1 MSRLNDFKSS
11 IKLSTAAEVRKGFG
25 GILLFE
31 TDTDHPYTTYKDLPA
46 VLLDFA
52 ITTDTYKMAARIF
65 NQELSPSGISIVG
78 DATATPAEI
87 TAKLDTLINK
97 NWYGLVCTDN
107 ATATI
112 TALDAWVDDQEKVYV
127 VTTQALTDIG
137 VPTSKRTFIGFHH
150 VADAYVME
158 GLLSIMLTNPI
169 GSATAKF
176 KKVLGV
182 TEATITDAQLAT
194 LRADYGVTYIEE
206 LGNLETT
213 GSQTASGEYFD
224 VVLSEDWINYNMEKE
239 MHDLAVKTQK
249 IGYSGDGIASL
260 VGVATNVLN
269 KAALQGII
277 LIENNVPQFVITYV
291 NRADVPQADRAERKY
306 NGIKW
311 FAYLAGA
318 IEGADPISGEL
329 IA

>member
-11 IKLSTAAEVRKGFG
+11 IKLSTAAEVRQEFG

-78 DATATPAEI
+78 DATETPAEI

-127 VTTQALTDIG
+127 VTTQTLSDIG
-137 VPTSKRTFIGFHH
+137 TMTSKRTFIGFHDS
-150 VADAYVME
+150 ADAYLME
-158 GLLSIMLTNPI
+158 GLLSYMLTHDI

-176 KKVLGV
+176 KKIIGV
-182 TEATITDAQLAT
+182 PEANITDPQLAT
-194 LRADYGVTYIEE
+194 LRAAHGVTYIEE
-206 LGNLETT
+206 MDNLETS
-213 GSQTASGEYFD
+213 GSQTASGERFD
-224 VVLSEDWINYNMEKE
+224 VVLGEDWINYNLEKE

-249 IGYSGDGIASL
+249 IGYSGKGIASL

-269 KAALQGII
+269 KAAKQGII
-277 LIENNVPQFVITYV
+277 LVEKNVPQFSITYKE
-291 NRADVPQADRAERKY
+291 RADVPQADRAARKY
-306 NGIKW
+306 DGIIW
-311 FAYLAGA
+311 SAYLEGA
-318 IEGADPISGEL
+318 IEGGATVGEL
-329 IA
+329 LV

>member
-1 MSRLNDFKSS
+1 MSRLNDFKST
-11 IKLSTAAEVRKGFG
+11 IKLSTAAEVRQEFG

-31 TDTDHPYTTYKDLPA
+31 TDTDHPYTTYAELTD
-46 VLLDFA
+46 VLEDFA
-52 ITTDTYKMAARIF
+52 NTTDTYKMAARIF

-78 DATATPAEI
+78 DASATPAEI

-107 ATATI
+107 TTATI

-127 VTTQALTDIG
+127 VTTQALSDISI
-137 VPTSKRTFIGFHH
+137 PTSKRTFRGFHH
-150 VADAYVME
+150 AADAYVME

-182 TEATITDAQLAT
+182 TEAVLTDPELST
-194 LRADYGVTYIEE
+194 LRAAHGVTYIEE
-206 LGNLETT
+206 MGNLETT

-224 VVLSEDWINYNMEKE
+224 VVLGEDWINYNMEKE
-239 MHDLAVKTQK
+239 MHDLAVKVLK
-249 IGYSGDGIASL
+249 IGYGDGIASL
-260 VGVATNVLN
+260 VGVATNVLS

-277 LIENNVPQFVITYV
+277 LVENKVPQFSITAKSRSEV
-291 NRADVPQADRAERKY
+291 SQADRATRQY
-306 NGIKW
+306 DGITW
-311 FAYLAGA
+311 QAYLEGA
-318 IEGADPISGEL
+318 IEGGPIGGEL
-329 IA
+329 VV

>member
-1 MSRLNDFKSS
+1 MSRLNDFKSI
-11 IKLSTAAEVRKGFG
+11 IKLSTAAEVRKEFG

-52 ITTDTYKMAARIF
+52 NTTDTYKMAARIF

-78 DATATPAEI
+78 DASATPAEI

-127 VTTQALTDIG
+127 VTTQLLTDIS

-150 VADAYVME
+150 AADAYVME

-182 TEATITDAQLAT
+182 TEAVITDPELAT
-194 LRADYGVTYIEE
+194 LRAAHGVTYIEE
-206 LGNLETT
+206 MGNLETT

-224 VVLSEDWINYNMEKE
+224 VVLGEDWINYNMEKE
-239 MHDLAVKTQK
+239 MHDLAVKVPK

-260 VGVATNVLN
+260 VGVATNVLS

-277 LIENNVPQFVITYV
+277 LIENNVPQFSITSID
-291 NRADVPQADRAERKY
+291 RADVSQADRAVRKY
-306 NGIKW
+306 NGINW
-311 FAYLAGA
+311 SAYLAGA

-329 IA
+329 IV

>member
-1 MSRLNDFKSS
+1 MSRLNDFKST
-11 IKLSTAAEVRKGFG
+11 IKLSTAVEVRQEFG

-31 TDTDHPYTTYKDLPA
+31 TDTDHPYKVYKDLPA
-46 VLLDFA
+46 VLVDFV

-65 NQELSPSGISIVG
+65 NQELSPSGIAIMG

-87 TAKLDTLINK
+87 TAKLDTVINK

-127 VTTQALTDIG
+127 VTTQLLTDIS

-158 GLLSIMLTNPI
+158 GLLSYMLTHDI

-182 TEATITDAQLAT
+182 TEAVLTDTELAT
-194 LRADYGVTYIEE
+194 LRAAHGVTYIEE
-206 LGNLETT
+206 LGGLETT
-213 GSQTASGEYFD
+213 GSQTASGENFD
-224 VVLSEDWINYNMEKE
+224 VVLGEDWINYNLEKE
-239 MHDLAVKTQK
+239 MHDLAVKTSK
-249 IGYSGDGIASL
+249 IGYSGKGIASL

-269 KAALQGII
+269 KAAKQGII
-277 LIENNVPQFVITYV
+277 LIENNVPQFSIAYKV
-291 NRADVPQADRAERKY
+291 RSEVPQADRATRQYK
-306 NGIKW
+306 GITW
-311 FAYLAGA
+311 AAYLEGSIEGGA
-318 IEGADPISGEL
+318 IGGEL
-329 IA
+329 IV

>member
-1 MSRLNDFKSS
+1 MSRLNDFKST
-11 IKLSTAAEVRKGFG
+11 IKLSTAAEVRKEFG

-31 TDTDHPYTTYKDLPA
+31 TDTDHAYKVYKDLPA
-46 VLLDFA
+46 VLVDFVN
-52 ITTDTYKMAARIF
+52 TTDTYKMAARIF
-65 NQELSPSGISIVG
+65 NQELSPSGIAIMG
-78 DATATPAEI
+78 DATATPSEI
-87 TAKLDTLINK
+87 TAKLDTVINK

-112 TALDAWVDDQEKVYV
+112 AALDAWVDDQEKVYV
-127 VTTQALTDIG
+127 VTTQTLTDIS
-137 VPTSKRTFIGFHH
+137 VPTSKRTFRGFHH
-150 VADAYVME
+150 AADAYVME

-182 TEATITDAQLAT
+182 TEAVLTDPELAT
-194 LRADYGVTYIEE
+194 LRAAHGVTYIEE
-206 LGNLETT
+206 MGNLETT

-224 VVLSEDWINYNMEKE
+224 VVLGEDWINYNMEKE
-239 MHDLAVKTQK
+239 MHDLAVKVLK
-249 IGYSGDGIASL
+249 IGYSGDGISSL
-260 VGVATNVLN
+260 VGVATNVLS

-277 LIENNVPQFVITYV
+277 LIESNVPQFSIASI
-291 NRADVPQADRAERKY
+291 NRSDVSQADRAVRKY

-311 FAYLAGA
+311 KAYLAGA

-329 IA
+329 AT

>member
-11 IKLSTAAEVRKGFG
+11 IKLSTAVEVRQEFG

-46 VLLDFA
+46 VLEDFA
-52 ITTDTYKMAARIF
+52 NTTDTYKMAARIF

-112 TALDAWVDDQEKVYV
+112 TALDEWVDDQEKVYA
-127 VTTQALTDIG
+127 VTTQTLSDIG
-137 VPTSKRTFIGFHH
+137 TMTSKRTFIGFHDS
-150 VADAYVME
+150 ADAYLME
-158 GLLSIMLTNPI
+158 GLLSYMLTHDI

-206 LGNLETT
+206 MGNLETT

-277 LIENNVPQFVITYV
+277 LIENNVPQFMITYV

-306 NGIKW
+306 NGIRW
-311 FAYLAGA
+311 VAYLAGA

>member
-1 MSRLNDFKSS
+1 MSRLNDFKST
-11 IKLSTAAEVRKGFG
+11 IKLSTAVEVRKEFG

-46 VLLDFA
+46 VLEDFA
-52 ITTDTYKMAARIF
+52 NTTDTYKMAARIF

-78 DATATPAEI
+78 DASPTPAEI

-127 VTTQALTDIG
+127 VTTQLLTDIS

-150 VADAYVME
+150 AADAYVME

-182 TEATITDAQLAT
+182 TEAVLTDPELAT
-194 LRADYGVTYIEE
+194 LRAAHGVTYIEE
-206 LGNLETT
+206 MGNLETT

-224 VVLSEDWINYNMEKE
+224 VVLGEDWINYNMEKE
-239 MHDLAVKTQK
+239 MHDLAAKVKK
-249 IGYSGDGIASL
+249 IGYSGNGITSL
-260 VGVATNVLN
+260 VGIATDVLN

-277 LIENNVPQFVITYV
+277 LVENKVPQFSITAKS
-291 NRADVPQADRAERKY
+291 RAEVSQADRATRQY
-306 NGIKW
+306 GGITW
-311 FAYLAGA
+311 QAYLEGA
-318 IEGADPISGEL
+318 IEGGPISGEL
-329 IA
+329 VI